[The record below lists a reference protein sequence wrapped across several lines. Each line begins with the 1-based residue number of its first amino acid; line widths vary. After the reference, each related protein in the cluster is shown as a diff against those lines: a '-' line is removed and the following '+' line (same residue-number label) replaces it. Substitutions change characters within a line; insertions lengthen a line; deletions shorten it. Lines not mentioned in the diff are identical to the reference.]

1 MSRHGEREEKEE
13 KREGT
18 QLKTGIND
26 KHRERENNFDHFER
40 EIGG

>member
-1 MSRHGEREEKEE
+1 MSRQGEREKKEE

-26 KHRERENNFDHFER
+26 KEKERKNNFDHFER